1 MTYRDRLAHCQAF
14 VKFERYLGGRLT
26 ENELEAIDREAQSM
40 GITLEESFERSVQG
54 VERQLVQFAGGFS
67 ETKH

>member
-1 MTYRDRLAHCQAF
+1 MTYRDRLARCQAF

-26 ENELEAIDREAQSM
+26 ENELAAMDQQAQSM
-40 GITLEESFERSVQG
+40 GITLEESLERSVQG
-54 VERQLVQFAGGFS
+54 VERQLAQFAGRFS